1 MHKRFMSIWF
11 CHLTTDRLAIRRPEL
26 KGKPFI
32 FAAPQRGRT
41 VVEASSRE
49 AFAAG
54 IYPGTAVAD
63 ARAIYP
69 ALEIFADKPDLI
81 DKLLYR
87 LAEWSIR
94 YTPLA
99 APDPPSGL
107 ILDISGCTHLWGGER
122 SYLSD
127 MVTVLGAKGYS
138 VRAAIADTIGAA
150 WALARYGSNGNG
162 FVAEIGQ
169 QREALLPLPPSA
181 LRLEATVLERL
192 EKLGFRQISQFI
204 DIPSATLRRRFGENL
219 LVRLAQALGMQDE
232 TFKPIQP
239 KIPYEEQLPC
249 LEPISTAKG
258 IEIALHHVLERL
270 CLRLAREGRGLRK
283 AVFRGLRI
291 DGITVQ
297 IEIGTGR
304 ASNNPDHLF
313 RLFALKIPLFEPALG
328 VELFTLEGMLIEKVK
343 TAQEQLWHRSG
354 DPAVVAELLDRIETK
369 VGPNRIQR
377 YLPQEHHWPERS
389 IRAAQSLDELPV
401 TDWPETNRPV
411 NLLPDPAPIEVMV
424 PLPDYPPLHFRHQ
437 GKVIQVAKADGP
449 ERIEQEW
456 WLETGPPRD
465 YYCVEDTSGARY
477 WLFRLGLYGNGQPR
491 WFLHGFFP

>member
-11 CHLTTDRLAIRRPEL
+11 CHLTTDRLVIRRPEL
-26 KGKPFI
+26 RGKPFI
-32 FAAPQRGRT
+32 LASPQRGRT
-41 VVEASSRE
+41 VVQASSRE
-49 AFAAG
+49 ALALG
-54 IYPGTAVAD
+54 IYPGTALAD

-69 ALEIFADKPDLI
+69 TLDVFSDKPNLR
-81 DKLLYR
+81 DKLLYH
-87 LAEWSIR
+87 LAEWCIR

-99 APDPPSGL
+99 APDSPSGL
-107 ILDISGCTHLWGGER
+107 LLDISGCSHLWGGEKA
-122 SYLSD
+122 YLSD
-127 MVTVLGAKGYS
+127 ILAVLSTKGYR

-150 WALARYGSNGNG
+150 WALARYGSNSDFIAKEGK
-162 FVAEIGQ
+162 
-169 QREALLPLPPSA
+169 QREALLSLPPIA
-181 LRLEATVLERL
+181 LRLEANVLEGL

-204 DIPSATLRRRFGENL
+204 DMPSATLRRRFGDGL
-219 LVRLAQALGMQDE
+219 LLRLAQAVGREEE

-258 IEIALHHVLERL
+258 IEIALRHVLERL

-283 AVFRGLRI
+283 AIFRGLRI
-291 DGITVQ
+291 DGITVK

-304 ASNNPDHLF
+304 ASNNPEHLF
-313 RLFALKIPLFEPALG
+313 RLFELKIPLFEPALG
-328 VELFTLEGMLIEKVK
+328 VELFTLEGLLIEKVK

-354 DPAVVAELLDRIETK
+354 DPAVVAELLDRVETK
-369 VGPNRIQR
+369 IGPNRIHR

-389 IRAAQSLDELPV
+389 IRAAQSLDEEP
-401 TDWPETNRPV
+401 TTIWPEKPRPLH
-411 NLLPDPAPIEVMV
+411 LLPDPEPIEVMV

-437 GKVIQVAKADGP
+437 GKVIQVSKADGP